1 MGCAWGHSHVLW
13 YRAKGQRAGG
23 EGATEDEM
31 ASLIQWRRVW
41 ANSGW
46 SWRTGKPGVLQ
57 SVGSQRVGRD
67 WASEQQQ
74 RGKAWWPSS
83 LTEQTTS
90 PFCDSVSSSIKGAQQ
105 QFASHRVVEIKWV
118 TECAALRKWL
128 AHFSTLSTVIVNIS
142 VNLVQQGHNN
152 HCKKFF
158 KCK

>member
-1 MGCAWGHSHVLW
+1 MGCAWGQSHVLW

-31 ASLIQWRRVW
+31 ASLIQGRRVW

-46 SWRTGKPGVLQ
+46 LWRTGKPGLLQ

-67 WASEQQQ
+67 WATEQQQ

-83 LTEQTTS
+83 LPEQTTS

-152 HCKKFF
+152 HCKKFL